1 MMRKTALL
9 VLVAVISCFILA
21 NLLLGIEDFDLQTIK
36 KAVKKNPRYHADKEV
51 RWFKMII
58 TSKHNKKEKLQV
70 TLPLTLVDLFF
81 SCTNEKDLKI
91 ECDDYDLDLR
101 KLYREL
107 KKAGP
112 MSLIEITGEDGILK
126 VWLE

>member
-1 MMRKTALL
+1 MMRKTTLL
-9 VLVAVISCFILA
+9 VLVVVISCFILA
-21 NLLLGIEDFDLQTIK
+21 NLLLGTEDFDLQTIK
-36 KAVKKNPRYHADKEV
+36 KAVKKNPLYNANKEV

-58 TSKHNKKEKLQV
+58 TSKHNQKEKLQV

-81 SCTNEKDLKI
+81 DCTKERELKI
-91 ECDDYDLDLR
+91 DCDDYDLDLR

>member
-9 VLVAVISCFILA
+9 GLVVVISCFVLT
-21 NLLLGIEDFDLQTIK
+21 NLLLSKEDFDLQTIK
-36 KAVKKNPRYHADKEV
+36 KAVKKNPRYNADNEV

-58 TSKHNKKEKLQV
+58 ASKDNKKEKIQV

-81 SCTNEKDLKI
+81 DCTKEKELKI
-91 ECDDYDLDLR
+91 DCNDTNVDLR

-112 MSLIEITGEDGILK
+112 MSLIEIIGEDGILK